1 MGMRNNKQFMVLEI
15 IREYID
21 KNKISPTVREICDI
35 SEIKST
41 STVHKY
47 IKRLENLG
55 YINKKDNSPRSIRL
69 TGKI

>member
-55 YINKKDNSPRSIRL
+55 YINKKNNSPRSIRL

>member
-1 MGMRNNKQFMVLEI
+1 MGMRNNNQFMVLEI

-35 SEIKST
+35 SEIKSI

-47 IKRLENLG
+47 IKRLESLG
-55 YINKKDNSPRSIRL
+55 YINKKNNSPRSIRL